1 MNQKV
6 VANVVENF
14 LDILNSLKAFVV
26 EQSQTMMAWIK
37 WWQGWAW
44 QFLPGMGVPPKQS
57 NSFVEQGYQNKANVI
72 VCTKLKFIYKPNAL
86 I

>member
-14 LDILNSLKAFVV
+14 LDILNSLKAFMV

-37 WWQGWAW
+37 WWQGCAW
-44 QFLPGMGVPPKQS
+44 QFLP
-57 NSFVEQGYQNKANVI
+57 
-72 VCTKLKFIYKPNAL
+72 
-86 I
+86 